1 MPKTVIFKIGLFV
14 LGHLSSISREYSAVS
29 THAKQYD
36 NSICPEI
43 AIQKKTNV

>member
-43 AIQKKTNV
+43 AIQKN